1 MGNSGAIAR
10 GLNARKMLAGGE
22 VLEEFHT
29 RWLSN
34 LQDEH
39 ASSRAVDVKR
49 WPSWDHPRLFES
61 CDDGGGIN
69 CMTHPRIARRLE
81 VPAFDTDPK
90 LPKGRGLSERQLHR
104 VHVHVLYLGTE
115 V

>member
-10 GLNARKMLAGGE
+10 RVNARTMLAGGE

-29 RWLSN
+29 RWLLN
-34 LQDEH
+34 LQDGH

-49 WPSWDHPRLFES
+49 WPSCDHPRLFES

-81 VPAFDTDPK
+81 SKCLLWIPTRNYREAGD
-90 LPKGRGLSERQLHR
+90 
-104 VHVHVLYLGTE
+104 
-115 V
+115 